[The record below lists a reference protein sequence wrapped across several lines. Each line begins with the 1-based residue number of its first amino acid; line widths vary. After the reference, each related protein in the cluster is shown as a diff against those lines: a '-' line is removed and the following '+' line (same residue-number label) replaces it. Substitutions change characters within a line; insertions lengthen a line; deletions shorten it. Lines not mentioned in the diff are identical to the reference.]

1 MRFPLLTT
9 KLYMPPIRPEL
20 VQRSRLIEQLN
31 EGLHRK
37 LILISAPAGF
47 GKTTLVSAWIK
58 DCGTATAWIS
68 LDESD
73 NDPARFLAYLVA
85 ALRTVNQELGKGALS
100 ALASP
105 QPPDEEALLTALI
118 NDINALPG
126 GLILVLDDYHLIT
139 AKPIHSAVSFLLE
152 HLPPRMHMVITTR
165 ADPPLPIARLRGRG
179 QLTELRQTDLRFSL
193 DEATTF
199 LNQVMGLGLLDG
211 DITALTSRTEG
222 WITGLQMAAL
232 ACQAALTAHGPDTG
246 QLANFVQAFTG
257 GNRFVLD
264 YFVEEVLQ
272 RQPEQIQSFLL
283 QTAVLDR
290 LTGPLCDAV
299 LDIQHAQWDFGP
311 GEAES
316 LPSTVQVPIS
326 NLQSP
331 SQQIL
336 DQLEAANLFIIPLDS
351 ERRWYRY
358 HRLFSDLLRKRL
370 RHMQPDREP
379 ILHGRASAWYE
390 QNGLLAEAIDHTL
403 SAQDYERA
411 ADLIEQV
418 AEATLM
424 RSEITTFTGWVDLLP
439 DELVQARPSL
449 CLSHAWALLWSGQPL
464 ETIEA
469 RLQAVDTEGDANSI
483 RSIPMRAFLATWQ
496 GRVSRASDLT
506 REALEQ
512 LPEDESFLRSIAAW
526 NLGMSYM
533 LSGDFEAGTQIF
545 DQSIRMAQQTGNVMI
560 AVSALC
566 HLADLNMSQANLTEA
581 KALFQQALQLATD
594 EHGQPRSIA
603 GMALIG
609 LGELAREGNDLEAAG
624 RHLLAGIDKIR
635 QWGEFGALDGYLAL
649 ARLKQAQGDQ
659 AGARE
664 LLRKAE
670 QIAIQFDVTEFDDLL
685 VAMHQVRLWLAQGN
699 IEAAVRW
706 LVDRGYSLDKAQD
719 PGLSRAPRSLEKRD
733 RGAKAD
739 VGLPAAGE
747 QGGLLGQQL
756 RRYESLLL
764 ARTLLLLGRSS
775 EALPLLDAHAAMLE
789 RHGRGKSRRMIEVQ
803 ALKALALQALGSLD
817 QALASLE
824 AALAIAEPGGF
835 VRILVDE
842 GEPMLQLLRQAA
854 TRGIAPEYTS
864 KLVAAFEPPAYGAPA
879 ATSAEPQRQPPL
891 VQPLIEPLSER
902 ELEVLRLLATG
913 LSNPEIAQ
921 RLYIATSTVRSHLK
935 NIYGKL
941 NVHRRWDAVHRA
953 EELGLL

>member
-1 MRFPLLTT
+1 MSIPLLTT

-20 VQRSRLIEQLN
+20 VQRPRLIEHLN

-37 LILISAPAGF
+37 LVLICAPAGF
-47 GKTTLVSAWIK
+47 GKTTLVSAWTK
-58 DCGTATAWIS
+58 DCGVATAWIS

-85 ALRTVNQELGKGALS
+85 ALRTINKDIGKGTLS
-100 ALASP
+100 ALGSP
-105 QPPDEEALLTALI
+105 QPPGQEAILTELI
-118 NDINALPG
+118 NDINTLPNS
-126 GLILVLDDYHLIT
+126 LILVLDDYHLIT
-139 AKPIHSAVSFLLE
+139 AKPIHDAVTFLLE
-152 HLPPRMHMVITTR
+152 HLPLRMHLAIATR

-199 LNQVMGLGLLDG
+199 LNQVMGLGLSPD

-232 ACQAALTAHGPDTG
+232 ALQAALAAYG
-246 QLANFVQAFTG
+246 QDIEQPASFVQAFTG
-257 GNRFVLD
+257 TNRFVLD
-264 YFVEEVLQ
+264 YLVEEVLQ
-272 RQPEQIQSFLL
+272 RQPELVQNFLL

-299 LDIQHAQWDFGP
+299 LEVQDTGWLPDR
-311 GEAES
+311 GEGQS
-316 LPSTVQVPIS
+316 LPPAVQVPIS
-326 NLQSP
+326 NLRSS
-331 SQQIL
+331 SQQL
-336 DQLEAANLFIIPLDS
+336 LSQLEAANLFIIPLDN

-370 RHMQPDREP
+370 RYLQPEQEP
-379 ILHGRASAWYE
+379 ILHSRASAWYE
-390 QNGLLAEAIDHTL
+390 QNGLLAEAIDHAL
-403 SAQDYERA
+403 SAQDFERA

-418 AEATLM
+418 AEDTLM
-424 RSEITTFTGWVDLLP
+424 RSEIPTFTGWVEQLP
-439 DELVQARPSL
+439 DELIRARPSL

-469 RLQAVDTEGDANSI
+469 RLQDLDMESGANAI
-483 RSIPMRAFLATWQ
+483 RSIPVRAFLATWQ
-496 GRVSRASDLT
+496 GRVSRARDLT

-533 LSGDFEAGTQIF
+533 LSGDLQAGTQIF
-545 DQSIRMAQQTGNVMI
+545 DQAISTAQQSGNVMI

-566 HLADLNMSQANLTEA
+566 HLAELNMSQANLSEA
-581 KALFQQALQLATD
+581 ENLYQQALPLATD
-594 EHGQPRSIA
+594 ERGQLRPIA
-603 GMALIG
+603 GLALIG
-609 LGELAREGNDLEAAG
+609 LGELARERNDLEVAN
-624 RHLLAGIDKIR
+624 RHLLEGIEQIR

-649 ARLKQAQGDQ
+649 ARLRQAQGDK
-659 AGARE
+659 AGARD

-685 VAMHQVRLWLAQGN
+685 VAMYQVRLWLAQGN
-699 IEAAVRW
+699 IDAAIRW
-706 LVDRGYSLDKAQD
+706 LADRGYSLRKAQD
-719 PGLSRAPRSLEKRD
+719 PSLSRALSSLENRD
-733 RGAKAD
+733 EGAKTDA
-739 VGLPAAGE
+739 GLPVGGE
-747 QGGLLGQQL
+747 EGGFLGHQL
-756 RRYESLLL
+756 RRYESILL
-764 ARTLLLLGRSS
+764 ARTLLHLDRTS
-775 EALPLLDAHAAMLE
+775 EALPLLEAHAAMLG
-789 RHGRGKSRRMIEVQ
+789 RQGRGHSRRMIEVQ
-803 ALKALALQALGSLD
+803 MLKALALQAQGSLD

-835 VRILVDE
+835 VRMLVDE
-842 GEPMLQLLRQAA
+842 GEPMRQLLRQAA

-864 KLVAAFEPPAYGAPA
+864 KLVAAFEQPPHDAPM
-879 ATSAEPQRQPPL
+879 ATSAVPHRQPPL
-891 VQPLIEPLSER
+891 VQPLVEPLSER

-941 NVHRRWDAVHRA
+941 NVHKRWDAVHRA